1 VLRCGTRTRQ
11 SADTPVY
18 IKDIRIGAEGYF
30 EPAPGTCNG
39 CSAGYDQYWFGTTV
53 SCLARSAL
61 RRDSGGGQPSLP
73 TEEISMNLK
82 PHALLFAGAAFLAAP
97 AIADDSLAR
106 FDGGIGSQPVGRINA
121 DGTAAVNT
129 VGGVP
134 AGGAPWVIRELKA
147 TIRADGRIA
156 AAGAGLLLGGGNN
169 IGTRGG
175 PRQVLASLFCR
186 DTTGTLIGPFNSG
199 AVDLDPNG
207 DFRIRSVLAD
217 ATGATPPNPCGDA
230 IDNRPVLLIRT
241 VAAGAPAAW
250 FAAGILRD

>member
-1 VLRCGTRTRQ
+1 MAVAATTIKSGSVCQ
-11 SADTPVY
+11 SMPTP
-18 IKDIRIGAEGYF
+18 ACT
-30 EPAPGTCNG
+30 P
-39 CSAGYDQYWFGTTV
+39 Q
-53 SCLARSAL
+53 
-61 RRDSGGGQPSLP
+61 DSGGGRHSLP
-73 TEEISMNLK
+73 TEEKVSMNIK
-82 PHALLFAGAAFLAAP
+82 PHAILLAGAAFLALP
-97 AIADDSLAR
+97 AAADDSLAR
-106 FDGGIGSQPVGRINA
+106 FDGGLGSQPVGRINA

-134 AGGAPWVIRELKA
+134 AGGAPWVIRELRA
-147 TIRADGRIA
+147 TIRADGSIS
-156 AAGAGLLLGGGNN
+156 AAGAGLLLAGGNN

-186 DTTGTLIGPFNSG
+186 DGAGALIGPFNSG
-199 AVDLDPNG
+199 AVPLDANG

-217 ATGATPPNPCGDA
+217 AAGAAPPNPCGDA